1 MSDIVSRVS
10 SYARSAEQAVVYVTL
25 SVLGASLG
33 LLEGT
38 FKGFQKLQPN
48 FRSREGL
55 EDLLYGS
62 NHKEDR
68 GSVTELLKS
77 WVPFLHHNQPN
88 LKRERRKFAHL
99 FSDVM
104 PCMSFVFTASST
116 CS

>member
-1 MSDIVSRVS
+1 MSDIISKVS
-10 SYARSAEQAVVYVTL
+10 SYAWSAEQAVVYVTL

-38 FKGFQKLQPN
+38 FKGFQTLQPN
-48 FRSREGL
+48 FRSRQGL

-77 WVPFLHHNQPN
+77 WVPFLHHSQPN
-88 LKRERRKFAHL
+88 LKRERLVSAESYLTPLHAYCH
-99 FSDVM
+99 
-104 PCMSFVFTASST
+104 PYSFV
-116 CS
+116 

>member
-1 MSDIVSRVS
+1 MSDIISRVS
-10 SYARSAEQAVVYVTL
+10 SYAWSAEQAVVHVTL

-38 FKGFQKLQPN
+38 FKGFQILQPN
-48 FRSREGL
+48 FRSRESL

-77 WVPFLHHNQPN
+77 WIPFLHHSQPN
-88 LKRERRKFAHL
+88 LKRERREFAHL
-99 FSDVM
+99 FSYIIA
-104 PCMSFVFTASST
+104 CMSSVFTASST